1 MESTTTKKWVERRMN
16 LLPGVMGGVCVCFIS
31 TIIRHCVFGHEEIIG
46 GNDFKFVPKLTQKKL
61 YLTLE
66 LKINLI

>member
-1 MESTTTKKWVERRMN
+1 M
-16 LLPGVMGGVCVCFIS
+16 PGVMGGVCVCFIS